1 MAVTGT
7 EIATEARNRLSAPAG
22 VRWTDAEVLAAIN
35 EGQTQAVALQPQANP
50 VMTKA
55 VMATSD
61 TRQTFAS
68 LGITNGIQFI
78 RALRNWSADGT
89 TVGRAVTKAPF
100 SALET
105 HNPTLHSETGT
116 EVEHYDT
123 SPFEPGVL
131 YIYPKVAANK
141 RLEVVY
147 SAVPTA
153 LGSLAGNIGIA
164 DHYKPALVLYVMYY
178 LLSKRVQGSQASNA
192 QAAAYYQQ
200 FAQLLGAQGQV
211 NASTDQAMTAKGAE
225 G

>member
-50 VMTKA
+50 VTTKA

-68 LGITNGIQFI
+68 LSITNGIQFI

-100 SALET
+100 ATLET

-131 YIYPKVAANK
+131 YIYPRVAANK

-153 LGSLAGNIGIA
+153 LGSLASNIGIA

-178 LLSKRVQGSQASNA
+178 LLSKRIQGSQASNA

-200 FAQLLGAQGQV
+200 FAQLLGAQGQA
-211 NASTDQAMTAKGAE
+211 NATTDQAMTAKGAE

>member
-50 VMTKA
+50 VTTKA

-68 LGITNGIQFI
+68 LSITNGIQFI
-78 RALRNWSADGT
+78 RALRNWSVDGA

-100 SALET
+100 ATLEA

-147 SAVPTA
+147 SAAPTA
-153 LGSLAGNIGIA
+153 LGSLASNIGIA

-211 NASTDQAMTAKGAE
+211 NATTDQAMTAKGAE